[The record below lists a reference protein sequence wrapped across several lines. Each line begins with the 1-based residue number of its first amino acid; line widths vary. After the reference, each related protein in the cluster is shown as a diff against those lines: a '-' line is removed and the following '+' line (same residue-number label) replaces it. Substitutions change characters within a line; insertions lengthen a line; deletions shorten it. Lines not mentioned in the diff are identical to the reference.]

1 MTGQLFSKES
11 QAIFYNWKAN
21 PVQRMLDFDFLCGA
35 QLPPPLDRLCAR
47 QRHPP
52 SSAMRH
58 CRPPHALRGVRGAA
72 GQRGRLSESL
82 LRARGGRHPR
92 AGRRV
97 GGGARIPAR
106 RHIHKLCQHG
116 AARRQD
122 CPAVSRHTLPAS
134 LQTCSRSIACLR
146 SGARSSPAWRRCGS
160 RPSAWWPSSRRACR
174 RRTRRS
180 S

>member
-35 QLPPPLDRLCAR
+35 QLPPTLDRLCAR
-47 QRHPP
+47 LRHP
-52 SSAMRH
+52 SRSAMRH
-58 CRPPHALRGVRGAA
+58 CRPPHALRGVRGTA
-72 GQRGRLSESL
+72 GQRGRLSKSV
-82 LRARGGRHPR
+82 LRARGGRHSR

-97 GGGARIPAR
+97 GGCARVPAR
-106 RHIHKLCQHG
+106 RHIYKLCQHG
-116 AARRQD
+116 AARCQD
-122 CPAVSRHTLPAS
+122 CRALPCTHCPP
-134 LQTCSRSIACLR
+134 LCTRVHSIACLR
-146 SGARSSPAWRRCGS
+146 SEARSSPAWRRCGS